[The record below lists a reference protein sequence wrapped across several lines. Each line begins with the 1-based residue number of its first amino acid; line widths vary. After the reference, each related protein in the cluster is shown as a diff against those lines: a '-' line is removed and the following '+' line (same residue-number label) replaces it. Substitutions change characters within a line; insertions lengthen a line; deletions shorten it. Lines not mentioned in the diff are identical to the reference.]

1 MPVPPLLTIL
11 AVEDLARAREFYE
24 RAFGWTPKVAFP
36 VYAEY
41 AVTGGASLG
50 LYERRSFGKNTGR
63 VPARVAPGEIAG
75 TEVYFRVDDLEGTID
90 RLTLAGASTLS
101 PLALRPWGEEV
112 AYFADLDGNVVAV
125 TRSLGKG

>member
-1 MPVPPLLTIL
+1 MAATFLLTIL
-11 AVEDLARAREFYE
+11 AVEDLARARAFYE
-24 RAFGWTPKVAFP
+24 QAFGWTPKVAFP

-50 LYERRSFGKNTGR
+50 LYERLSFAKNTGR
-63 VPARVAPGEIAG
+63 IPVRAAAGEIAA
-75 TEVYFRVDDLEGTID
+75 TEVYFRVDDLEATIE
-90 RLTLAGASTLS
+90 RLRLAGASTLS

-125 TRSLGKG
+125 ARPVGPS